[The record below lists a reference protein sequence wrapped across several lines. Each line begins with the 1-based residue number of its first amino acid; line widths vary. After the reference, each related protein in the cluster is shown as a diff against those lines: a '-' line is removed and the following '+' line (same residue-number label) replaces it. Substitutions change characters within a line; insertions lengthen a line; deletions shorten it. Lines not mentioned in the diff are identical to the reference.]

1 MKATLVIGTVGVAAL
16 LCAAVARPE
25 HDARARRPVVVRHDR
40 PAYVEAVVAA
50 VEPERRPAPRI
61 ESPATAKPAVPE
73 EFSSDPQR
81 LRQWLLAL
89 TPAEFAPLV
98 GSPELDRWVDMI
110 ASDISQRNADG
121 EQPPRELADFLEA
134 LNARI
139 LAAAK

>member
-25 HDARARRPVVVRHDR
+25 HDARARRAIVVRHDR
-40 PAYVEAVVAA
+40 PASVEAVVAA
-50 VEPERRPAPRI
+50 VEPQPPAPPKPPAPVVVLPQPDEQTS
-61 ESPATAKPAVPE
+61 ESPA
-73 EFSSDPQR
+73 R

-98 GSPELDRWVDMI
+98 GSPELDRWAHVI
-110 ASDISQRNADG
+110 ASDISLRNADG
-121 EQPPRELADFLEA
+121 EQPPRDLADFLEA

-139 LAAAK
+139 LAASK